1 MVFQRLKEIG
11 REHRWYQAGSTVFGL
26 YKNLFFT
33 LGDGQGFKFM
43 LARVDGLSKE
53 VAARLESELDASK
66 TRLGFSERKVA
77 ADGVY
82 LKFREAFRPIKKE
95 TLCAAMDFVV
105 ALFARHQL
113 PTTDSCAEC
122 HSRNG
127 VSVYTSNTGA
137 VAYCSSCHAKLRDAL
152 RLANVKYE
160 TEEKHYVRGVAGAT
174 LLSLAGIIGWV
185 VLAYYLNR
193 VWAGMAFV
201 FAFLANK
208 GYDLF
213 QAKRGKF
220 TPVIIVGLNILSVI
234 ISNYATLLFILLR
247 RGLGWST
254 AWHALLT
261 NEKIAIVLRK
271 EIAMSMALCA
281 LAWIYLGY
289 AYWKAHRNVGS
300 LKPAVP
306 IG

>member
-1 MVFQRLKEIG
+1 MAVSRLKEIG
-11 REHRWYQAGSTVFGL
+11 RENRWYQASSTVFGL
-26 YKNLFFT
+26 YKDCFFT
-33 LGDGQGFKFM
+33 LGDGQGFKFV

-53 VAARLESELDASK
+53 VAARLESEFDAHK
-66 TRLGFSERKVA
+66 KRLGFSERKVG
-77 ADGVY
+77 ADGVF
-82 LKFREAFRPIKKE
+82 LKFREAFRSVKKE
-95 TLCAAMDFVV
+95 TLYAAMDFVV
-105 ALFARHQL
+105 ELFARHHL
-113 PTTDSCAEC
+113 STTDSCAEC

-127 VSVYTSNTGA
+127 VGVYTSNTGGIS
-137 VAYCSSCHAKLRDAL
+137 YCSSCHAKLRDSL
-152 RLANVKYE
+152 RLANAAYE
-160 TEEKHYVRGVAGAT
+160 TEEKHYLRGIAGAA
-174 LLSLAGIIGWV
+174 LFSLAGIIGWV
-185 VLAYYLNR
+185 LLAYYLHR

-201 FAFLANK
+201 FALLANK

-220 TPVIIVGLNILSVI
+220 TPVIIIGLNILSVV
-234 ISNYATLLFILLR
+234 ISNYTTVLFILLR

-271 EIAMSMALCA
+271 EIAVSMALCA